1 MDGLTARR
9 AMVKVIAFDVNETL
23 LDLDAMVP
31 APCVEFDAR
40 RKT

>member
-1 MDGLTARR
+1 MASQPLI
-9 AMVKVIAFDVNETL
+9 VFDVNETL
-23 LDLDAMVP
+23 LDLDTIVP